1 MLRFLQQ
8 NGVVLGPCASELL
21 ASQAW
26 SSWKDRAE
34 VFRGADLR
42 EAGGGGGGGLG
53 DGVNPELR
61 SSDTPN
67 PKSFKTKRAKGEQ

>member
-42 EAGGGGGGGLG
+42 EAGGGLG
-53 DGVNPELR
+53 DGENPELR

>member
-42 EAGGGGGGGLG
+42 EAGGGFRRWGKPGTAKLG
-53 DGVNPELR
+53 YAESQIL
-61 SSDTPN
+61 
-67 PKSFKTKRAKGEQ
+67 

>member
-42 EAGGGGGGGLG
+42 EAGGGGFRRWGKPG
-53 DGVNPELR
+53 
-61 SSDTPN
+61 TA
-67 PKSFKTKRAKGEQ
+67 KRGYAESQIH

>member
-42 EAGGGGGGGLG
+42 EAGGGGGV
-53 DGVNPELR
+53 GV
-61 SSDTPN
+61 
-67 PKSFKTKRAKGEQ
+67 